1 MAGVAA
7 GKGFSGFKGEE
18 GPKANLPRSLIFKCI
33 CICICMS
40 LIFPKAILRH
50 SLIFKQLTTGN
61 KSLKNP

>member
-18 GPKANLPRSLIFKCI
+18 GPKANLPRSLIFKR
-33 CICICMS
+33 ICMS

>member
-18 GPKANLPRSLIFKCI
+18 GPKANLPRLLIFKR
-33 CICICMS
+33 ICICMS